1 MALLKARAVRTA
13 LPIAQGSWLLAIV
26 APLARPRTA
35 GLAAFVVY
43 FLRAA
48 LSPNH
53 FGHTNVAYFNLLADA
68 FLHGQ
73 LYLRLAP
80 WNMVD
85 LVHYAGRLYLY
96 WPPFPA
102 ILVMPLVIIFGVGVS
117 DVLYTVVLG
126 ALSIALLAQ
135 LLIAL
140 DETGIAPL
148 SAVRR
153 GIIVATCAFGSV
165 LLILSPLGAVWYSA
179 QIIGW
184 GCVLCATVA
193 ALTRTGKA
201 GYFLTG
207 LALACALGTR
217 LPLLFNGV
225 WLAYYLLCRDWQRP
239 ARERLAGV
247 VVGLLPIIVALALFG
262 WYNAARFG
270 SLTELG
276 LAWHQPGAPL
286 RDEFAVYGAFN
297 LHYLPKNLYYHFVGH
312 PFLLDHQ
319 MIPTDSRTENP
330 LWMGGGLFWMT
341 PLLLAAPYAVW
352 RGSRDP
358 LVRALLLSCL
368 LIYIPIGLLMGTG
381 YLTFGPRYLL
391 DLLVPILVLTARG
404 LRYWRLD
411 VLQLLMILSWLTYAA
426 GSALWLLGDRT

>member
-1 MALLKARAVRTA
+1 MALLDARPAGALIPQTRDGLLTLVTA
-13 LPIAQGSWLLAIV
+13 LAQ
-26 APLARPRTA
+26 PRIA

-48 LSPNH
+48 MSPNH

-73 LYLRLAP
+73 LDLRLTP
-80 WNMVD
+80 WNTVD
-85 LVHYAGRLYLY
+85 LVHYGGKLYPY

-102 ILVMPLVIIFGVGVS
+102 ILITPLVAIFGVGVS

-126 ALSIALLAQ
+126 ALSIALLAR
-135 LLIAL
+135 LLLAL

-148 SAVRR
+148 DAARR

-165 LLILSPLGAVWYSA
+165 LLILSPIGAVWYSA

-184 GCVLCATVA
+184 VCVLCATVA
-193 ALTRTGKA
+193 ALTRTGKL
-201 GYFLTG
+201 GYFLAG
-207 LALACALGTR
+207 LAFACALATR

-225 WLAYYLLCRDWQRP
+225 WLAYYLLRRDWSRP
-239 ARERLAGV
+239 TRERLTCIA
-247 VVGLLPIIVALALFG
+247 VGLLPIVVALALMG
-262 WYNAARFG
+262 WYNTARFG
-270 SLTELG
+270 SPTELG

-286 RDEFAVYGAFN
+286 RDEFATYGAFN
-297 LHYLPKNLYYHFVGH
+297 LHYLPKNLYYQFVGH

-319 MIPTDSRTENP
+319 LIATDPRTENP

-341 PLLLAAPYAVW
+341 PLFLAAPYAAW
-352 RGSRDP
+352 RGRREP
-358 LVRALLLSCL
+358 LVWALLLSCV

-391 DLLVPILVLTARG
+391 DLFVPLLVLTALGVR
-404 LRYWRLD
+404 RWRLD
-411 VLQLLMILSWLTYAA
+411 LLQLLMIVGWLTYAA
-426 GSALWLLGDRT
+426 GSALWLLADRV